1 MKCLLGCKSLQE
13 YGNIAEARNMVPS
26 LCIEIKRDF
35 LFLNMNQYIS
45 FLLSL
50 DNFLFFNSILF

>member
-50 DNFLFFNSILF
+50 DNFFIF